1 MYAREACEDLRAC
14 GHYRSRRTNIITAVN
29 DDRFRTRRARELSEE
44 GRSLQLR
51 GEVERAIELYERS
64 IRIVPTAE
72 AHTLRAWAY
81 RSKNRID
88 EAISECKRAI
98 EVDPDLGNPYNDIG
112 SYLLSQGKLD
122 EAVEWLE
129 RAKGAKRYESP
140 HFPFMNLGRVY
151 AAKGMTLRAIQEFE
165 RALELAPGDATC
177 LAAIA
182 YLRDVSRPR
191 AAVVDGNY

>member
-112 SYLLSQGKLD
+112 SRSEERRVGK
-122 EAVEWLE
+122 
-129 RAKGAKRYESP
+129 
-140 HFPFMNLGRVY
+140 
-151 AAKGMTLRAIQEFE
+151 
-165 RALELAPGDATC
+165 
-177 LAAIA
+177 
-182 YLRDVSRPR
+182 
-191 AAVVDGNY
+191 